1 MAEEK
6 DPTKLVYKDVRV
18 ERNKTYKLSHEGK
31 THSVKLIEIKELGPG
46 QEGHRDAFSLIF
58 EAKGAK
64 LEQGVYTVEHG
75 NLGTADLL
83 LVPLHPHEAGKEGS
97 PEDELYESVF
107 A

>member
-6 DPTKLVYKDVRV
+6 NLEKLLHEHYHGEK
-18 ERNKTYKLSHEGK
+18 NKTYQISHEGK
-31 THSVKLIEIKELGPG
+31 KHTVKLIDIEELGPG

-75 NLGTADLL
+75 KLGAGGLL
-83 LVPLHPHEAGKEGS
+83 LVPLHPGHVDGDEKTEIYEA
-97 PEDELYESVF
+97 VF

>member
-1 MAEEK
+1 MAEEN
-6 DPTKLVYKDVRV
+6 DLTKLLHAPCDAEK
-18 ERNKTYKLSHEGK
+18 NKTYKLSHEGK
-31 THSVKLIEIKELGPG
+31 EHTVKLIDIQVLGPG
-46 QEGHRDAFSLIF
+46 AEGRRDAFSLIF

-83 LVPLHPHEAGKEGS
+83 LVPIHPGEVDGKD
-97 PEDELYESVF
+97 EDEIYEAVF

>member
-6 DPTKLVYKDVRV
+6 DLTKLLHGHYHC

-31 THSVKLIEIKELGPG
+31 EHTVKLIDIEELGPG
-46 QEGHRDAFSLIF
+46 AEGRRAPFSLIF

-75 NLGTADLL
+75 NLGTGDLL
-83 LVPLHPHEAGKEGS
+83 LVPLHPGEVDEEKAEIYEA
-97 PEDELYESVF
+97 VF

>member
-6 DPTKLVYKDVRV
+6 DLTKLLHEGCHGEKG
-18 ERNKTYKLSHEGK
+18 KTYTLSHEGK
-31 THSVKLIEIKELGPG
+31 KHNVKLIEIKELGPG
-46 QEGHRDAFSLIF
+46 EEGRRAAFSLIF

-75 NLGTADLL
+75 NLGTGDLM
-83 LVPLHPHEAGKEGS
+83 LVPLHPGEVGEEEAEI
-97 PEDELYESVF
+97 YEAVF

>member
-1 MAEEK
+1 MAKKKDLTELRHEDCHGEK
-6 DPTKLVYKDVRV
+6 G
-18 ERNKTYKLSHEGK
+18 KTYTLSHEGK
-31 THSVKLIEIKELGPG
+31 AHTVTLIDIKELGPEW
-46 QEGHRDAFSLIF
+46 EGCRTPFSLIF

-83 LVPLHPHEAGKEGS
+83 LVPLHPGEVDEEEA
-97 PEDELYESVF
+97 ELYEAVF

>member
-6 DPTKLVYKDVRV
+6 DLTKLLHEGCLGEKG
-18 ERNKTYKLSHEGK
+18 KTYTLSHEGK
-31 THSVKLIEIKELGPG
+31 EHTVKLIDIEELGPG
-46 QEGHRDAFSLIF
+46 EEGCRAAFSLIF

-75 NLGTADLL
+75 NLGTGDLL
-83 LVPLHPHEAGKEGS
+83 LVPVHPGEVDGKD
-97 PEDELYESVF
+97 EDEIYEAVF